1 MSRRAGGES
10 PRYRAPRTCFLTLNG
25 DSLAMHSLAMYQL
38 VALSDEAAHQVP
50 AIPFTADQAH
60 TVMRYHVA
68 CRAKR
73 CPRKAAAL
81 QALAAAGRLVP
92 STRHPR

>member
-1 MSRRAGGES
+1 MPTS
-10 PRYRAPRTCFLTLNG
+10 
-25 DSLAMHSLAMYQL
+25 SLAMYQL
-38 VALSDEAAHQVP
+38 VAMCDEAAHQVP
-50 AIPFTADQAH
+50 SVPFTISQAH

-81 QALAAAGRLVP
+81 QTLVEAGQVVP
-92 STRHPR
+92 STTKPR